1 MDILLIQASA
11 YELPTSRRVDVIVH
25 DGATNARLWPGPGA
39 DRELLAAYG
48 PDVQSSLDRELD
60 KAPDE
65 ELPIGELLRV
75 HPGRLHC
82 DFLVWIAT
90 RPPEDAGRQAPAPE
104 RATIAAAVRTALE
117 FVAERHVVRV
127 AFPALGGGPGA
138 VDDAERLAI
147 IARACSEW
155 YDQRFASGRPSQIEE
170 VLICDPRLSTVT
182 TARRMVS
189 QIVKT
194 PAADPRAAAAAPAKP
209 ERRTVGERK
218 PAGERKTGGTRA
230 SAASKKPRLDEAE
243 LGHARATARPW
254 DRTVRY
260 HAGSWFI
267 HAKFGVGRVQEISPD
282 GFAVIL
288 FEDGEIRKLIHAR
301 G

>member
-1 MDILLIQASA
+1 
-11 YELPTSRRVDVIVH
+11 
-25 DGATNARLWPGPGA
+25 
-39 DRELLAAYG
+39 
-48 PDVQSSLDRELD
+48 
-60 KAPDE
+60 
-65 ELPIGELLRV
+65 
-75 HPGRLHC
+75 
-82 DFLVWIAT
+82 
-90 RPPEDAGRQAPAPE
+90 
-104 RATIAAAVRTALE
+104 
-117 FVAERHVVRV
+117 
-127 AFPALGGGPGA
+127 
-138 VDDAERLAI
+138 
-147 IARACSEW
+147 
-155 YDQRFASGRPSQIEE
+155 
-170 VLICDPRLSTVT
+170 
-182 TARRMVS
+182 
-189 QIVKT
+189 
-194 PAADPRAAAAAPAKP
+194 
-209 ERRTVGERK
+209 VGERK